1 MSDRRTYC
9 AAAAR
14 AIRELDLCS
23 FSAPE
28 DGQDA
33 LDWKDARRL
42 LHRILNRN
50 GYELAATGSRR
61 IKRRSTDRGR

>member
-14 AIRELDLCS
+14 AIRALDRCS
-23 FSAPE
+23 FGAPE

-33 LDWKDARRL
+33 LDWRDARRL
-42 LHRILNRN
+42 LLQILDRN
-50 GYELAATGSRR
+50 GYELSATGSRR
-61 IKRRSTDRGR
+61 IVRRSID

>member
-1 MSDRRTYC
+1 MNVSNRRNYC

-14 AIRELDLCS
+14 AIRELDRCS
-23 FSAPE
+23 LGAPE

-42 LHRILNRN
+42 LLQILDRN
-50 GYELAATGSRR
+50 GYELAATGSGR
-61 IKRRSTDRGR
+61 IKRRSTA

>member
-14 AIRELDLCS
+14 AIRELDKCS
-23 FSAPE
+23 FGAPE

-33 LDWKDARRL
+33 LDWKEARRL
-42 LHRILNRN
+42 LCQILDRN

-61 IKRRSTDRGR
+61 LKRPSTDRA